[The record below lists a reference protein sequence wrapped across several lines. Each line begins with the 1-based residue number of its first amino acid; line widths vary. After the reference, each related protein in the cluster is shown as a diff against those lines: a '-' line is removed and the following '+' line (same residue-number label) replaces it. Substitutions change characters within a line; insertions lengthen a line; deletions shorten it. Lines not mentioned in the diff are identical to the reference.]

1 MYIGNNSPEMVKM
14 ALTEAHNLQQEVLA
28 QLSHNNPEARRSQ
41 VPWLLLFLSW
51 LLPPCRKLFESSS
64 KNFSLTKCCC
74 LQRGVAA
81 GLCFKLAEYYN
92 QYKQPV
98 SYNWLPFCAMYR
110 DFLTVILQDQASQFY
125 NDALK
130 HDENH
135 ELARLV
141 VHCPCF
147 LGIFWYGYLRLNV
160 VVSHLKWFVAFASP
174 GAGEKAPAK

>member
-1 MYIGNNSPEMVKM
+1 LLVHKDDVSLLINDVKSHSLLAEVYIGNNSPEMVKM

-98 SYNWLPFCAMYR
+98 SYN
-110 DFLTVILQDQASQFY
+110 
-125 NDALK
+125 
-130 HDENH
+130 
-135 ELARLV
+135 
-141 VHCPCF
+141 
-147 LGIFWYGYLRLNV
+147 
-160 VVSHLKWFVAFASP
+160 
-174 GAGEKAPAK
+174 